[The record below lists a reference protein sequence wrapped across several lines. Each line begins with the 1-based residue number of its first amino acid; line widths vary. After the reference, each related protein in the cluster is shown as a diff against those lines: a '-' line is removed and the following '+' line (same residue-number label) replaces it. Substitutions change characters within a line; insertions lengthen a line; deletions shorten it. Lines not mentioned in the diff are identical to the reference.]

1 MDLKEKILDDS
12 HRNFINEIGTSS
24 INTKT
29 FPSAYKEQ
37 ALEAMDE
44 LSKIVAIA
52 FFKWFYETYNEQYE
66 GLPFS
71 GNTTLGGMTVFIDKE
86 EHPFEYAYELF
97 TQSKE
102 YHELMD
108 AK

>member
-1 MDLKEKILDDS
+1 MDLKEKILKDVAAKSEYVTYDDIVE
-12 HRNFINEIGTSS
+12 NVKEEIH
-24 INTKT
+24 
-29 FPSAYKEQ
+29 
-37 ALEAMDE
+37 EAMDE

-66 GLPFS
+66 GLPIS

-102 YHELMD
+102 YHKLID
-108 AK
+108 GK